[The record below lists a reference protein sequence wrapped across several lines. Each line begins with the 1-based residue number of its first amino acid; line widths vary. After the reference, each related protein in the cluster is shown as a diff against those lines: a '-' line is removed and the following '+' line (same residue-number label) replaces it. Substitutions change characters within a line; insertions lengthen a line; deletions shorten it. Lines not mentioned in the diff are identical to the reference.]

1 MKKLIRDPQTVV
13 ADALAGV
20 AQAHPG
26 LLRVQ
31 GDPAVVLR
39 ADAPVRGKVGLVS
52 GGGSG
57 HEPLHGGFVGFGML
71 DAAVPGAVFTSPTP
85 DPILEAT
92 KSVDGGAGVLHIV
105 KNYTGDVL
113 NFETAADL
121 AAAEDLQV
129 ETVVVDDDV
138 AVKDSLYTAGRRGV
152 AGTVLIEKIA
162 GAAAERGDDLA
173 SVAAIARRVN
183 ENVRSMGVALT
194 APVVPHAGT
203 PSFDISDH
211 EIEIGIGIHGE
222 PGRERIEWEPVD
234 GIVARLLEPILEDLP
249 FTSSDDVLLFVN
261 GMGGT
266 PLIELYIV
274 FDAAAQLLGDRNI
287 HIARS
292 LVGSYV
298 TSLDMQG
305 CSITLLKLDDE
316 MKALWDAPV
325 QTAALRW
332 GR

>member
-1 MKKLIRDPQTVV
+1 MKKLIRDPQTLVR
-13 ADALAGV
+13 DALDGLA
-20 AQAHPG
+20 AAHAG

-31 GDPAVVLR
+31 GDPPVILR

-71 DAAVPGAVFTSPTP
+71 DAAVPGPVFTSPTP

-92 KSVDGGAGVLHIV
+92 RTVDGGAGVLHIV

-113 NFETAADL
+113 NFETAAEL
-121 AAAEDLQV
+121 ALAEDLAV
-129 ETVVVDDDV
+129 ET
-138 AVKDSLYTAGRRGV
+138 
-152 AGTVLIEKIA
+152 
-162 GAAAERGDDLA
+162 
-173 SVAAIARRVN
+173 
-183 ENVRSMGVALT
+183 
-194 APVVPHAGT
+194 VVPHAGT

-211 EIEIGIGIHGE
+211 EVEIGIGIHGE
-222 PGRERIEWEPVD
+222 PGRERIEIEPVD
-234 GIVARLLEPILEDLP
+234 GIVARLMAAILDDLP
-249 FTSSDDVLLFVN
+249 VTSSDEVLLFVN

-266 PLIELYIV
+266 PLLELYIV
-274 FDAAAQLLGDRNI
+274 FDAAARVLGERNV

-292 LVGSYV
+292 LVGDYV

-305 CSITLLKLDDE
+305 VSITVLKLDDE

-325 QTAALRW
+325 ETAALRW

>member
-1 MKKLIRDPQTVV
+1 MKKLIRDPQTLVR
-13 ADALAGV
+13 DALDGLA
-20 AQAHPG
+20 AAHAG

-31 GDPAVVLR
+31 GDPPVILR

-71 DAAVPGAVFTSPTP
+71 DAAVPGPVFTAPTP

-92 KSVDGGAGVLHIV
+92 RTVDGGAGVLHIV

-113 NFETAADL
+113 NFETAAEL
-121 AAAEDLQV
+121 ALAEDLAV

-152 AGTVLIEKIA
+152 AGTVLVEKIA

-173 SVAAIARRVN
+173 AVAALARRVN
-183 ENVRSMGVALT
+183 ERVRSMGVALT

-211 EIEIGIGIHGE
+211 EVEIGIGIHGE
-222 PGRERIEWEPVD
+222 PGRERIEIEPVD
-234 GIVARLLEPILEDLP
+234 GIVARLMAAILDDLP
-249 FTSSDDVLLFVN
+249 VTSSDEVLLFVN

-266 PLIELYIV
+266 PLLELYIV
-274 FDAAAQLLGDRNI
+274 FDAAARVLGERNV

-292 LVGSYV
+292 LVGDYV

-305 CSITLLKLDDE
+305 VSITVLKLDDE

-325 QTAALRW
+325 ETAALRW

>member
-1 MKKLIRDPQTVV
+1 MKKLIRDPQTVLQ
-13 ADALAGV
+13 DALSGV

-31 GDPAVVLR
+31 GEVILR
-39 ADAPVRGKVGLVS
+39 ADAPVSGKVGIVS

-57 HEPLHGGFVGFGML
+57 HEPLHGGFVGYGML
-71 DAAVPGAVFTSPTP
+71 DAAVPGPVFTSPTP

-92 KSVDGGAGVLHIV
+92 KAVDGGAGVLHIV

-121 AAAEDLQV
+121 AAAEDLTV
-129 ETVVVDDDV
+129 ETVVVNDDV

-152 AGTVLIEKIA
+152 AGTVLVEKIA

-234 GIVARLLEPILEDLP
+234 GIVRRLLEPILDDLP
-249 FTSSDDVLLFVN
+249 FTSTDDVLLFVN
-261 GMGGT
+261 GMGAT
-266 PLIELYIV
+266 PLVELYIV
-274 FDAAAQLLGDRNI
+274 FDAAANLLGDRNL
-287 HIARS
+287 HIART

-298 TSLDMQG
+298 TSLDMAG